1 MKITLKTLPI
11 VAFLAI
17 FSSFSDVF
25 GQQNTTASDSD
36 NLAKAWF
43 DEALYE
49 PDNAQKI
56 AAYNNV
62 LKLNPNSADAYNN
75 RGVAKKH
82 LGRFSEAVADYDQ
95 AILLKPDFAVAYYNR
110 GDAKKNL
117 GQYEDALKDFDKTI
131 ELRPDLPQAHGSKG
145 CTLVAMGRYKEAL
158 AALNKCLEM
167 DGSQVF
173 AKNCRKEAINAR
185 KK

>member
-1 MKITLKTLPI
+1 MKISTKTLQIGIILMLSP
-11 VAFLAI
+11 
-17 FSSFSDVF
+17 SFSALF
-25 GQQNTTASDSD
+25 GQESKTPSDSE

-43 DEALYE
+43 DEAIYE
-49 PDNAQKI
+49 PDNANKI

-62 LKLNPNSADAYNN
+62 LKLNPNSMDAYNN

-82 LGRFSEAVADYDQ
+82 LGRFSEAIADYDQ

-117 GQYEDALKDFDKTI
+117 GQYEEALKDFNKTI
-131 ELRPDLPQAHGSKG
+131 ELRPDLPQAYGSKG

-158 AALNKCLEM
+158 APLNKCLEI
-167 DGSQVF
+167 DSTLVF

>member
-1 MKITLKTLPI
+1 MKITTKTLHLLL
-11 VAFLAI
+11 FLTI
-17 FSSFSDVF
+17 SPWFSLLF
-25 GQQNTTASDSD
+25 GQQKTAASDSD

-49 PDNAQKI
+49 PDNASKI

-62 LKLNPNSADAYNN
+62 LKLNPNMADAYNN

-82 LGRFSEAVADYDQ
+82 LGRFSEAIADYDQ
-95 AILLKPDFAVAYYNR
+95 AIALKPDFAVAYYNR

-117 GQYEDALKDFDKTI
+117 SQYEEALKDFNKAI
-131 ELRPDLPQAHGSKG
+131 ELRPDLPQPYGSKG
-145 CTLVAMGRYKEAL
+145 CTLVALGRYKEAL
-158 AALNKCLEM
+158 APLNKCLEM
-167 DGSQVF
+167 DDKQVF

>member
-1 MKITLKTLPI
+1 MKIATKILHLFI
-11 VAFLAI
+11 FLMI
-17 FSSFSDVF
+17 SPSFSPLF
-25 GQQNTTASDSD
+25 GQESKAPSDSE

-49 PDNAQKI
+49 PDNANKI

-82 LGRFSEAVADYDQ
+82 LGRFSEAIADYNQ

-117 GQYEDALKDFDKTI
+117 GQYEDALKDFNKTI
-131 ELRPDLPQAHGSKG
+131 EFRPDLPQAYGSKG
-145 CTLVAMGRYKEAL
+145 CTLVALGRYKEAL
-158 AALNKCLEM
+158 APLNKCLEM
-167 DGSQVF
+167 DDKQVF
-173 AKNCRKEAINAR
+173 AKNCRREAINGR

>member
-1 MKITLKTLPI
+1 MKIVTKALHLLI
-11 VAFLAI
+11 FLMI
-17 FSSFSDVF
+17 FPSFSPLF
-25 GQQNTTASDSD
+25 GQDKTAPSDSD

-49 PDNAQKI
+49 PDNANKI
-56 AAYNNV
+56 IAYNNV
-62 LKLNPNSADAYNN
+62 LKLNPNLTDAYNN
-75 RGVAKKH
+75 RGVARKH
-82 LGRFSEAVADYDQ
+82 LGRFSEAIADYDQ

-117 GQYEDALKDFDKTI
+117 GQYEDALKDFNKTI
-131 ELRPDLPQAHGSKG
+131 ELRPDLPQAYGSKG

-158 AALNKCLEM
+158 TPLNRCLEM
-167 DGSQVF
+167 DANQVF

>member
-1 MKITLKTLPI
+1 MKITTKRLRLSLFLMLLP
-11 VAFLAI
+11 L
-17 FSSFSDVF
+17 FSLLF
-25 GQQNTTASDSD
+25 GQQNTTTSDSE

-49 PDNAQKI
+49 PDNLNKI

-117 GQYEDALKDFDKTI
+117 GQYEEALKDFNKTI
-131 ELRPDLPQAHGSKG
+131 ELRPDLPQPYGSKG
-145 CTLVAMGRYKEAL
+145 CTLVALGRYREAL
-158 AALNKCLEM
+158 APLNKCIEM
-167 DGSQVF
+167 DDKQVF

>member
-1 MKITLKTLPI
+1 MKISTKTLSLSL
-11 VAFLAI
+11 FLMIAQ
-17 FSSFSDVF
+17 SLSPLF
-25 GQQNTTASDSD
+25 GQQNTATSDSD

-49 PDNAQKI
+49 PDNANKI
-56 AAYNNV
+56 AAYDNV

-82 LGRFSEAVADYDQ
+82 LSRFLEAIADYDQ

-117 GQYEDALKDFDKTI
+117 GQYEDALKDFNKTI
-131 ELRPDLPQAHGSKG
+131 ELRPDLPQAYGSKG
-145 CTLVAMGRYKEAL
+145 CTLVALSRYKEAL
-158 AALNKCLEM
+158 VPLNRCLEI
-167 DGSQVF
+167 DGTLIF